1 MLDET
6 PRAFQNLFFHFLT
19 LDGPMLLKDFFS
31 SNVPRSLRRRDLAEV
46 NKYKPLT
53 KSRMGFMF
61 VFDAHDKESRFC
73 SVFPARREVWRKFE
87 NF

>member
-1 MLDET
+1 M
-6 PRAFQNLFFHFLT
+6 
-19 LDGPMLLKDFFS
+19 LDGPMLLKDFIFS
-31 SNVPRSLRRRDLAEV
+31 DVPRSLRRRDLAEV

-73 SVFPARREVWRKFE
+73 SVFHARIEVWRKFE